1 MYIYDRNRK
10 FVPKI
15 ECIIY
20 NNEEKMAISST
31 EEISLIWSDVEHQ
44 IQWYIKLGIYILIR
58 HKMKNKIE
66 QMVFS
71 YVWIKNNLKVKKLW
85 EK

>member
-44 IQWYIKLGIYILIR
+44 IQ
-58 HKMKNKIE
+58 
-66 QMVFS
+66 
-71 YVWIKNNLKVKKLW
+71 
-85 EK
+85 